1 MISATEQTAATALQD
16 DISDMKNR
24 TIMVIRNQ
32 SRSETLESESDLL
45 TVIDSHARAV
55 GYYEDNL
62 NEMKH
67 RSACY
72 QETKKIRN
80 EGEDKGCNA
89 AVNTT
94 SANGNRAFNTGCK
107 VLEVANKSARQA
119 VREAT
124 SYYVGSSKGRD
135 KQRVR
140 EEVKGKSLTGTKV
153 RSVENAEVLRKLQ
166 HKEVVTTVKNTA
178 RAEWIECRR
187 LKRGQGILNSI
198 QLHIC
203 QIPTISTI
211 TICQGI
217 KKCISS
223 WVGFTGGLS
232 PSSSKCTQSSD
243 LLTIA
248 LRTKFK
254 VLDSTFTK
262 ASYSNQQG
270 NRSRR
275 QRGAESKRSDN
286 VSKVGFRPNHNLSK
300 ALSENGTARD
310 EQEFATNDS
319 RGVQNACNI
328 MISVLRILLF
338 MAYMKFKEAA
348 GNDKYIKDDEEER
361 LLMQTSRDNRE
372 FEGLSRGVRKLPDY
386 NNHHVH
392 QGHDE
397 EGESGE
403 SDNNNDES
411 NASEGVIM
419 ERMENRINDKYHSFL
434 KQVTEGRVEFK
445 NLFEALRRNIL
456 GWQHLKPDYAF
467 RGSVM
472 GYDLNTG

>member
-1 MISATEQTAATALQD
+1 M
-16 DISDMKNR
+16 
-24 TIMVIRNQ
+24 
-32 SRSETLESESDLL
+32 
-45 TVIDSHARAV
+45 
-55 GYYEDNL
+55 
-62 NEMKH
+62 
-67 RSACY
+67 
-72 QETKKIRN
+72 
-80 EGEDKGCNA
+80 
-89 AVNTT
+89 
-94 SANGNRAFNTGCK
+94 
-107 VLEVANKSARQA
+107 
-119 VREAT
+119 
-124 SYYVGSSKGRD
+124 
-135 KQRVR
+135 
-140 EEVKGKSLTGTKV
+140 
-153 RSVENAEVLRKLQ
+153 
-166 HKEVVTTVKNTA
+166 KNTA

-419 ERMENRINDKYHSFL
+419 ERMENRINDKYHSFR